1 MNKQLMS
8 EQIQRELAE
17 YHTLTNDKE
26 KAAFWER
33 VYASDAQLSKEDR
46 SLINEVVHDDLQ
58 EIIVKTKDLLRQV
71 KLAKAAS

>member
-1 MNKQLMS
+1 MNKEQMS

-17 YHTLTNDKE
+17 YRTLTNE
-26 KAAFWER
+26 EEEAAFWER
-33 VYASDAQLSKEDR
+33 VYTSDAQLAKEDR
-46 SLINEVVHDDLQ
+46 ALINGVVYDDLQ